1 MNHISSLSGLQTE
14 ITLAGLLALVF
25 LLQALIG
32 WILLR
37 RSERRLHSAIER
49 YGALYRA
56 MQGDFQQRFSDLAL
70 EQKESMADVKRLVGR
85 MELRR
90 LSGNFAKTTRP
101 FDLDKKHH
109 VVTLAQRGLNTAD
122 ISKKLKIY
130 QGETELVLGLKDY
143 VANRETSHERNKMQ

>member
-1 MNHISSLSGLQTE
+1 MNHISSLTGLPADV
-14 ITLAGLLALVF
+14 IWAGLLGLVF
-25 LLQALIG
+25 LLQTLFG
-32 WILLR
+32 WFLLR
-37 RSERRLHSAIER
+37 RGEMRLLAAVER

-56 MQGDFQQRFSDLAL
+56 MQGDIQQRFSSLAL
-70 EQKESMADVKRLVGR
+70 EHKDSMTELRRLMGR

-90 LSGNFAKTTRP
+90 LSGSFGKTTRA

-143 VANRETSHERNKMQ
+143 VTNRETSHERNKMQ